1 MSALGE
7 RGSGLRGRLSLSGGG
22 KGEESERAKSL
33 SRSLVKKRRAAMSGD
48 GGGGRG
54 RSGKSDEYRRDFFLR
69 PRERKARPI
78 SLSAHFSPLVFRSS
92 LVTKQN
98 ETENERE
105 AGGGR
110 GRGSNVRL
118 SSTVA
123 GIRTCSEVQRN
134 SRRYKQHVRGL
145 FAFHRDDCAVTAAD
159 PITGRP
165 SLRLRLIAT
174 PQLLISRSPP
184 LPIPPAPAPTAA

>member
-54 RSGKSDEYRRDFFLR
+54 GAGRAMNIAGTFFYGLESAKRAPFLCPLISRRSSS
-69 PRERKARPI
+69 ARL
-78 SLSAHFSPLVFRSS
+78 SLS
-92 LVTKQN
+92 TKQN

-105 AGGGR
+105 TGGGGGEEATCGYR
-110 GRGSNVRL
+110 VPLPGYVHVARCNEIVGDI
-118 SSTVA
+118 SSMCA
-123 GIRTCSEVQRN
+123 ACL
-134 SRRYKQHVRGL
+134 L
-145 FAFHRDDCAVTAAD
+145 F
-159 PITGRP
+159 
-165 SLRLRLIAT
+165 IAT
-174 PQLLISRSPP
+174 T
-184 LPIPPAPAPTAA
+184 AP